1 MRSSSSIISFSSISI
16 STIINI
22 SSIRPS
28 SINTTN
34 GISNIISVSSSIL
47 VLLIL
52 LCINTNRMDLNM

>member
-16 STIINI
+16 TTIINI

-28 SINTTN
+28 NINTTN
-34 GISNIISVSSSIL
+34 GICNIISVSISIL